1 MNKPLKV
8 EPLRSHHKWM
18 GAGLSRGLRFTLEGT
33 LPGLLLTGALLA
45 PSAARAVD
53 GCLILLCFAAPDW
66 RAVPQCVPPIR
77 QVLRDLA
84 RGKAFPSCGMAGTG
98 STAQHAWAQAPGYC
112 PPQYT
117 RVYET
122 RSGPIYRCDYHGA
135 ISVAIDGAP
144 FARTWWNLA
153 GETVTEFSPA
163 AKTQLGS
170 WDPRFDDE
178 HSAWRAALP
187 PAAAPG
193 H

>member
-1 MNKPLKV
+1 MNKPLTV
-8 EPLRSHHKWM
+8 DPLLGHPKRM
-18 GAGLSRGLRFTLEGT
+18 GAGLTRGLRFILAGS
-33 LPGLLLTGALLA
+33 LLGLLFPWALLA
-45 PSAARAVD
+45 PGAARAGD
-53 GCLILLCFAAPDW
+53 DCLVLLCFAAPDW

-84 RGKAFPSCGMAGTG
+84 RGKAFPSCGMAGAG
-98 STAQHAWAQAPGYC
+98 STAQHAWAQALGYC

-117 RVYET
+117 RVHET

-135 ISVAIDGAP
+135 VSVAIDGAP

-170 WDPRFDDE
+170 WDTRFDDE
-178 HSAWRAALP
+178 QTAWRAALP
-187 PAAAPG
+187 PAAASG
-193 H
+193 Q